1 MSANHF
7 VLRHHHHIEVDYTVG
22 ITPGL
27 TALTYR
33 DGSSP
38 EVSFTT
44 EEIVTDET
52 ALGTLVSVALQRT
65 IDVGGERFGFFLPQ
79 LDVPDGGD
87 AGFETVGIYERF
99 SGPDSIPLLPPS
111 WRGIELHGSA
121 QNVIV
126 PL

>member
-7 VLRHHHHIEVDYTVG
+7 VLRHHHIEIDYTVG

-38 EVSFTT
+38 AISFTT

-65 IDVGGERFGFFLPQ
+65 IDTGGEMLGFFLPQ
-79 LDVPDGGD
+79 LDVPNGD
-87 AGFETVGIYERF
+87 YGDFETVGIYERF
-99 SGPDSIPLLPPS
+99 SGPDSVPQVPPS
-111 WRGIELHGSA
+111 WRSIELHGSA
-121 QNVIV
+121 QSVIV